1 MEAEVAYLR
10 VVVDHDGL
18 LAKRFEGTG
27 SINGAP
33 IKLDRA
39 SNTIHTA
46 T

>member
-1 MEAEVAYLR
+1 MEVTYLG
-10 VVVDHDGL
+10 VVVDHHGL
-18 LAKRFEGTG
+18 LAKRIEGAG

-33 IKLDRA
+33 IELDRA